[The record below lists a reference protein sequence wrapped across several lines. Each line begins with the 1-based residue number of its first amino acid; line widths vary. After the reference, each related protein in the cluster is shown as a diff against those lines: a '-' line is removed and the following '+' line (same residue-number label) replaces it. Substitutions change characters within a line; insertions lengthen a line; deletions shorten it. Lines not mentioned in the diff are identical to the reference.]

1 MTRIQ
6 ALLAL
11 LPVLLITAGLVWQ
24 FGPYG
29 LYGGGLLTGLV
40 IGFYDPE
47 KGDGDDGKPVA

>member
-1 MTRIQ
+1 MTRTQ

-11 LPVLLITAGLVWQ
+11 LPVLFVTAGLVWQ

-29 LYGGGLLTGLV
+29 LYGGGVLATLV

-47 KGDGDDGKPVA
+47 KGGGSDG